1 MLDVEAD
8 DVRERYGRR
17 LEQYGYDARTLGWNT
32 GTQRVRFEALL
43 EGLRDDDYASI
54 LDVGCGFGDLLDFL
68 RGRGWRGEYAGIDLV
83 PELVDEAR
91 RRHAGDGAATFA
103 CSEITAT
110 EREARH
116 SMAVAIGIFNHRLQ
130 RDNMEFVRGMIA
142 AMWASSTAV
151 VVCDFLSTRSDPD
164 RRRDDL
170 FYADPGLMLEEAQR
184 YSRRTMIH
192 HAYMPFE
199 FQVKIWH
206 RDDVTEGTPVFA
218 PYVHPDPDARPP
230 G

>member
-1 MLDVEAD
+1 MLDAEAD
-8 DVRERYGRR
+8 EVRRRYGGR
-17 LEQYGYDARTLGWNT
+17 LAQYGYDPRTLGWNI
-32 GTQRVRFEALL
+32 GSQRVRFEALL
-43 EGLRDDDYASI
+43 EGLRDGDYASI

-68 RGRGWRGEYAGIDLV
+68 RARGWQGRYTGIDLV

-91 RRHAGDGAATFA
+91 RRHEGDRAATFA
-103 CSEITAT
+103 CTEIAAT
-110 EREARH
+110 GGQETPA
-116 SMAVAIGIFNHRLQ
+116 MAVAIGIFNHRLH

-142 AMWASSTAV
+142 AMWASSTEV
-151 VVCDFLSTRSDPD
+151 VVCDFLSTTSEPD

-170 FYADPGLMLEEAQR
+170 FYADPGSMLEEARQ
-184 YSRRTMIH
+184 YSRRAMVH

-206 RDDVTEGTPVFA
+206 RDGFTEGRPVFA
-218 PYVHPDPDARPP
+218 PYVDPDLGTSPP